1 MKLYYFPGACPLAT
15 HIVLEWIG
23 KPYETCLLTRE
34 ETKQPAYLSLNPTGA
49 VPTLV
54 DGDFVLTQSPA
65 ILEYLAESNPQANLL
80 GNTAR
85 ERAET
90 RRWLAFSNADLHRFF
105 ALLFG
110 APYLSDGNDE
120 VAATLKAQGTK
131 KLQAL
136 FAIANQQLKGRDWLT
151 GQRSVADPYLYTVLR
166 WADTLSVDLS
176 GMDELRRFKAN
187 MEKDAGVRAALAAQ
201 GLS

>member
-23 KPYETCLLTRE
+23 KPYETCRLTRE
-34 ETKQPAYLSLNPTGA
+34 ETKQPEYLALNPVGA

-54 DGDFVLTQSPA
+54 DGDFVLTQSVA
-65 ILEYLAESNPQANLL
+65 ILEYLAELNPEAGLL
-80 GNTAR
+80 GETPR

-90 RRWLAFSNADLHRFF
+90 RRWLGFCNADLHRTF
-105 ALLFG
+105 ALVFG
-110 APYLSDGNDE
+110 ALFFGAGDE
-120 VAATLKAQGTK
+120 GMAKVLKGQATE

-136 FAIANQQLKGRDWLT
+136 FTVANRQLEGRDWLT
-151 GQRSVADPYLYTVLR
+151 GQRSLADPYLYTLLR
-166 WADTLSVDLS
+166 WADMLGVELP
-176 GMDELRRFKAN
+176 GMSELRRFQSRMQA
-187 MEKDAGVRAALAAQ
+187 DPGVRAALEAQ